1 MVVTGWRTPGT
12 RNLWEEVTPGN
23 LDLWRRERRGPMAS
37 FGAEAGGFAR
47 SPDERPAPD
56 LQLGAIPGP
65 PPLPELGPPTERA
78 AGTLAGAVH
87 VRSRGQVTL
96 ASPDPGARPLVDPAY
111 FADEADLEVL
121 VAGVRMAREIA
132 ACEPLAGITDGEL
145 MPGADVDHADDPK
158 GGATMTRPDM
168 RQRQFVLGPER
179 VRVTIL
185 TTGAETGGRHDF
197 TDSWLPAGSMTPLH
211 LHTRYEERIWVAS
224 GSLTVWACPDKVVL
238 RSGDYHR
245 IPTHV
250 PHTIRSGPEDTH
262 ALHISTPA
270 GFAELVARAGT
281 PAHLLTPDTQ
291 PDLELFMAVTT
302 ELGDVVLGP
311 PGTMPAAG

>member
-1 MVVTGWRTPGT
+1 MSTIR
-12 RNLWEEVTPGN
+12 
-23 LDLWRRERRGPMAS
+23 
-37 FGAEAGGFAR
+37 
-47 SPDERPAPD
+47 PD
-56 LQLGAIPGP
+56 L
-65 PPLPELGPPTERA
+65 
-78 AGTLAGAVH
+78 
-87 VRSRGQVTL
+87 
-96 ASPDPGARPLVDPAY
+96 
-111 FADEADLEVL
+111 
-121 VAGVRMAREIA
+121 RE
-132 ACEPLAGITDGEL
+132 
-145 MPGADVDHADDPK
+145 
-158 GGATMTRPDM
+158 
-168 RQRQFVLGPER
+168 RQFVLGPEQ

-224 GSLTVWACPDKVVL
+224 GSLIIWAGPDKVVL
-238 RSGDYHR
+238 RSGDYHL

-281 PAHLLTPDTQ
+281 PAHLLSPDSE
-291 PDLELFMAVTT
+291 PDIDLFMAVTT

-311 PGTMPAAG
+311 PGILPAEAAG